1 LQVIVLLW
9 LVVLQLTDKNYNK
22 KRIVST
28 PENRIFSWS
37 V

>member
-1 LQVIVLLW
+1 MG
-9 LVVLQLTDKNYNK
+9 TDKNYNK